1 MGIHIPSQ
9 IINSSG
15 LGTYGAISVSCRE
28 FSQNKKR
35 RHFVTYMYWYNTSFG
50 AIPTASE
57 PPHTRRRSSSEL
69 LRLSLIFRIGSQNY
83 CAYIHPHQPHRR
95 ATALRVSTSFG
106 LGLGRR
112 LVGLG
117 LNEVRRKALI
127 PIPYTRVVKRLPPTK
142 QSGIVVCDIV

>member
-9 IINSSG
+9 IINSSV
-15 LGTYGAISVSCRE
+15 LGTHLLHVVVFRK
-28 FSQNKKR
+28 KKR
-35 RHFVTYMYWYNTSFG
+35 EHFVTYWYNTSFG

-127 PIPYTRVVKRLPPTK
+127 PIPYTRVVKRLPPT
-142 QSGIVVCDIV
+142 SSRG

>member
-15 LGTYGAISVSCRE
+15 LGAYGAYLFHVVN
-28 FSQNKKR
+28 FLKKEED
-35 RHFVTYMYWYNTSFG
+35 
-50 AIPTASE
+50 ILLPTCIGTILHSALFQLHRS
-57 PPHTRRRSSSEL
+57 PHTRRRSSSEL

-127 PIPYTRVVKRLPPTK
+127 PIPYTRVVKRLPPT
-142 QSGIVVCDIV
+142 SSRG